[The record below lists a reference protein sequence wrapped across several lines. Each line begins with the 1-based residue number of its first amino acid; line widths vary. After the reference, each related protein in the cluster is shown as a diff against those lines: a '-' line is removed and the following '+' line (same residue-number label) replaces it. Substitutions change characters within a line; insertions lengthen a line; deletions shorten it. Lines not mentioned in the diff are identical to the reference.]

1 MKAFSKLPDTIMNEF
16 NNRGILFRNFR
27 KTQPKHPDWIGEAT
41 IDGRKFKIAG
51 WKKTGR
57 RGEFHS
63 LAFTEAENESSEH
76 AMPAVPVLTAASEE
90 NDIPF

>member
-1 MKAFSKLPDTIMNEF
+1 MEF

-27 KTQPKHPDWIGEAT
+27 KIESKHPDLIGEAT

-63 LAFTEAENESSEH
+63 LAFTEVPPEACVDSESS
-76 AMPAVPVLTAASEE
+76 PSPVLTPACEANE
-90 NDIPF
+90 IPF